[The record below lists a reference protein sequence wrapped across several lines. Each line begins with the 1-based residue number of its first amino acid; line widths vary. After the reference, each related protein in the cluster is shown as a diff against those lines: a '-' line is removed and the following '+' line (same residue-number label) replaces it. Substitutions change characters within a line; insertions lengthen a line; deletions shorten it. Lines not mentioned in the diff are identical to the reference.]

1 MLNIAYYPGCSLTG
15 MASEYDKSSR
25 LICKHLSI
33 NIKEI
38 KDWNCCGATS
48 AHSLN
53 HGIDVTLSA
62 RNLDLVKKMNLDH
75 VTSPCPGCFS
85 RLKCASHELK
95 NNPEIRKT
103 VEELLGRP
111 APVEPEVSSLVQ
123 LIVENYRMDTVSE
136 HVVMPLKGL
145 KLAAYYGC
153 LLTRPRQIVNFDD
166 PELPVSLD
174 NLMTAIGAETVTW
187 GSKAE
192 CCGGGYSMSDTGIV
206 VDLSAKILTSAYQ
219 AGAEAIVVACPLCQT
234 NLDTRQKEI
243 KERDGIAYDLPV
255 IYFTQLM
262 GLAYGYKASELGLK
276 RLFVSPLKLL
286 KSKGLI

>member
-1 MLNIAYYPGCSLTG
+1 MINVAYYPGCSLTG

-25 LICKHLSI
+25 LICKHLGI
-33 NIKEI
+33 NLQEI

-53 HGIDVTLSA
+53 HGLDVSLSA
-62 RNLDLVKKMNLDH
+62 RNLDLVKNMNLDH

-85 RLKCASHELK
+85 RLKGASHELK

-103 VEELLGRP
+103 VEGLLGNS

-123 LIVENYRMDTVSE
+123 LIVEKYTMDDIAR
-136 HVVMPLKGL
+136 HVVKPLEGL

-153 LLTRPRQIVNFDD
+153 LLTRPKEIVGFDD

-174 NLMTAIGAETVTW
+174 NMMQSIGAETVVW
-187 GSKAE
+187 GYKAE
-192 CCGGGYSMSDTGIV
+192 CCGGGFSMSDTDIV
-206 VDLSAKILTSAYQ
+206 VDLTAKILRSAYES
-219 AGAEAIVVACPLCQT
+219 GAEAIVVACPLCQT

-243 KERDGIAYDLPV
+243 SEKDGINYNLPI

-262 GLAYGYKASELGLK
+262 GIAYGYKASALGLK
-276 RLFVSPLKLL
+276 RLFISPLKLL